1 MLSIGCVPQH
11 AQAPSTAIPDGHDD
25 SRPLKRPRQAKEL
38 DDGLR
43 PYALPAAAAP
53 SGASP
58 ENDTS
63 PDAGFK
69 RNRKRPLSCGEC
81 RRLKLKCDRVFP
93 CQSCCKRGCA
103 EICPEGALTGGKGS
117 RFILANTEQLHEKIK
132 VMSERIRVLEDAL
145 QSLHQHHSNE
155 AHPLLAQELLLIKK
169 SPELFGVD
177 RNGMSNAAY
186 QDYLRQ
192 EDAPPTP
199 PKSRQDEY
207 HPLPAM
213 SITHPQDL
221 PEDLCRISRNFPA
234 EAVMAPEIDPH
245 LRQRIRDMLPSREE
259 ANRLCDRARSNAFW
273 LYNPDAS
280 ESFLPNLIHS
290 VYTQPLIALLPH
302 RLSLFYML
310 LAIGSSVDL
319 MQDNHQHQSE
329 KYHQLARVALCETP
343 IIDEPSFD
351 GIHSVFHMV
360 WHLLMFSDNKKA
372 LEHAWGIMGLLAKL
386 AQSLGL
392 HRDVVRSKVI
402 PEELDKRRALLWNIV
417 EVDMRLALMLR
428 RPPSFSIE
436 HIDAKPVVSIPDGGM
451 SPGGLG
457 TSYHAWMNGFLVR
470 LMAPVLES
478 VICTQPPSY
487 SDVLGLDGK
496 IRDFEV
502 PLHLRMIDN
511 DGLAPKHPLGMQ
523 QGMVL
528 CSRETAI
535 LHLHRNYFTQALSV
549 SEGFTVKHQYAPSVL
564 ATFSSS
570 CNLIWAVTT
579 CYRWEPDLVL
589 RILMLWSNC
598 FSAAVALC
606 LLVSRAPSCP
616 LSVHALVELDRVVRL
631 FSEVRHRCSIVAKA
645 YPVLDKLVN
654 KSRHAYMNWRNGSQ
668 QNCDENDEI
677 CVIARRTGIIM
688 SPSRVNMAVDTESTA
703 FEHAHPSLLKCLE
716 QAASET
722 ACMSDPFASIRGPLR
737 SLLSSGMSRS
747 YNTSAERTMQ
757 QRGMD
762 TSSESGY
769 DSAAPSAQAEQ
780 DFSGVSSAFSDSSWM
795 TWF

>member
-11 AQAPSTAIPDGHDD
+11 IASAPDAPDD

-43 PYALPAAAAP
+43 PYALPPVAGP
-53 SGASP
+53 SGASVD
-58 ENDTS
+58 NDTS
-63 PDAGFK
+63 GDGAFK

-117 RFILANTEQLHEKIK
+117 RFILANTEQLHDKIK
-132 VMSERIRVLEDAL
+132 VMSERIRQLEDAL
-145 QSLHQHHSNE
+145 LSLHQHHSNE
-155 AHPLLAQELLLIKK
+155 PHPLLTQELLLIKK

-177 RNGMSNAAY
+177 RNGMATTAY
-186 QDYLRQ
+186 QDYPRQ
-192 EDAPPTP
+192 EDAHTP
-199 PKSRQDEY
+199 PPKAYPDEH
-207 HPLPAM
+207 HPLAAT
-213 SITHPQDL
+213 SVAYPQDL
-221 PEDLCRISRNFPA
+221 PEDLTKISRNFPA
-234 EAVMAPEIDPH
+234 VATMSPDIDPN
-245 LRQRIRDMLPSREE
+245 LRQRVRDMLPSREE
-259 ANRLCDRARSNAFW
+259 ATRLCEQARVNAFW

-290 VYTQPLIALLPH
+290 IYTQPLIALLPH
-302 RLSLFYML
+302 RLSLFCML
-310 LAIGSSVDL
+310 LAIGSAVDL
-319 MQDNHQHQSE
+319 RQENHQRQSE
-329 KYHQLARVALCETP
+329 KYHQLARIALCETP

-360 WHLLMFSDNKKA
+360 WHLLMFSEYKKA
-372 LEHAWGIMGLLAKL
+372 IEHAWGIMGLLAKL
-386 AQSLGL
+386 AQCLGL
-392 HRDVVRSKVI
+392 HRDVVRLKVI
-402 PEELDKRRALLWNIV
+402 PEELDKRRALLWNII
-417 EVDMRLALMLR
+417 EVDIRLALMLR
-428 RPPSFSIE
+428 RPPSFSIQ
-436 HIDAKPVVSIPDGGM
+436 HVDAKPVFSIPDGGM

-457 TSYHAWMNGFLVR
+457 TTYHAWINTFLVR
-470 LMAPVLES
+470 LMEPVLET
-478 VICTQPPSY
+478 VISTQLPNY

-535 LHLHRNYFTQALSV
+535 LHLHRNYFSQALSV
-549 SEGFTVKHQYAPSVL
+549 SEGFTVKHQFAPSVL

-570 CNLIWAVTT
+570 CNLMWAVTT
-579 CYRWEPDLVL
+579 CYRWEPELTT
-589 RILMLWSNC
+589 RILMLWANC

-616 LSVHALVELDRVVRL
+616 LSVHALVELDRVVKL
-631 FSEVRHRCSIVAKA
+631 FAEVRHRCSIVAKA
-645 YPVLDKLVN
+645 YPVLEKLVT
-654 KSRHAYMNWRNGSQ
+654 KSHHVYMNWRSGSQ
-668 QNCDENDEI
+668 QDCDENDEI

-688 SPSRVNMAVDTESTA
+688 SPSRMNRAVDAESTA

-716 QAASET
+716 QAASES
-722 ACMSDPFASIRGPLR
+722 ACMSDPFAPMRGPLR

-757 QRGMD
+757 QRGPD
-762 TSSESGY
+762 IPGDYGY
-769 DSAAPSAQAEQ
+769 GPAQPAVQSDQ
-780 DFSGVSSAFSDSSWM
+780 DFSGVSSAFLDSSWM